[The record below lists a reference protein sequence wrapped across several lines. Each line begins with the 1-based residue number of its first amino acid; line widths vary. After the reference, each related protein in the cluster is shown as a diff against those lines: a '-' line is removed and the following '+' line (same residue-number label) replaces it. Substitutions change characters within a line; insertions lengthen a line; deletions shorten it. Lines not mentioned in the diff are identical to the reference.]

1 MTELSNVS
9 IAELLAEVNQRQQAL
24 PKLIKQKAMI
34 QKKLAVVEEQ
44 IRALGVDAVNTGKAG
59 KQFAAV
65 TAKFAKAPNARL
77 PRNKIS
83 LRDALLM
90 VLHTEKAMS
99 IPEII
104 SAVKAKGYRSNSRNF
119 AMIVSQT
126 LSKAGKKVVRVKRGE
141 YALAGWVMSRSL
153 M

>member
-59 KQFAAV
+59 KQFEAV
-65 TAKFAKAPNARL
+65 TKFAKAPNARL